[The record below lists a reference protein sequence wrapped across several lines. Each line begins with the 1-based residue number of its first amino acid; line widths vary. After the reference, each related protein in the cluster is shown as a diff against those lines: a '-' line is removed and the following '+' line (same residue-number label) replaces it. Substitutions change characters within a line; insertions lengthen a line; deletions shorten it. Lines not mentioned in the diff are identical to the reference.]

1 MDRTCHAPSGRSM
14 STAALLAA
22 RADVVRFVLVSVAS
36 GGHTACLETLIR
48 AKADVNERVNKR
60 TPTVAASAGGHIDC
74 LKALIA
80 ARGSMTAKSLVN
92 DGDFRTPAM
101 AAAVGGQVD
110 CLNALIAA
118 GACEYGWGDD
128 AQALAVGATEVGNI
142 ECLNALLITIIAGS
156 DVNATG
162 KLGQTLAVAAAKGN
176 LDCLNALISARA
188 DLNAGGR
195 YGPLAVAAAKGNLNC
210 LNALISGRADL
221 HTEGRYGLTP
231 VAAAAKSGKIEC
243 LNILIA
249 AGADVNPRAGD
260 MHETKPI
267 IKAIR
272 AGNIKCLDA
281 LLAASADATGRCKFQ
296 GKTAL
301 MEACTYGR
309 PDMLRL
315 LIESKTD
322 INAEDQWGQ
331 TALVLVRRDEER
343 FRPYAGEK
351 WKVDKFR
358 KCVSI
363 LEPAATAAAA
373 AVQLLT
379 LHLADPNADGSVSV
393 LATSLGGDEVAQV
406 QVDLSDTMELV
417 DSELQVELSPRERR
431 FMSADARLLDRGGKK
446 TTLRDWL
453 VSPAD

>member
-1 MDRTCHAPSGRSM
+1 MDHTCHAPSGRSM

-22 RADVVRFVLVSVAS
+22 RADVVRFVLVSAAS

-48 AKADVNERVNKR
+48 AKADVNERANKQ
-60 TPTVAASAGGHIDC
+60 TPAVAASAGGHIDC
-74 LKALIA
+74 LKVLIA

-101 AAAVGGQVD
+101 AAAVGCQ
-110 CLNALIAA
+110 
-118 GACEYGWGDD
+118 
-128 AQALAVGATEVGNI
+128 I
-142 ECLNALLITIIAGS
+142 ECLNALLTTITAGS

-188 DLNAGGR
+188 DLNAEDKN
-195 YGPLAVAAAKGNLNC
+195 GPLAAAAARGNLNC

-221 HTEGRYGLTP
+221 NTEGRYRLTP

-243 LNILIA
+243 LNVLIA
-249 AGADVNPRAGD
+249 AGADVNPRARD
-260 MHETKPI
+260 RHETKPI
-267 IKAIR
+267 IAAIR
-272 AGNIKCLDA
+272 AGNIECLDA
-281 LLAASADATGRCKFQ
+281 LLAASADATGRCKFE

-301 MEACTYGR
+301 MEACSYGR
-309 PDMLRL
+309 PDMLRV
-315 LIESKTD
+315 LIESTTD

-331 TALVLVRRDEER
+331 TALVLARRGEER

-351 WKVDKFR
+351 WKADQFR
-358 KCVSI
+358 ECVSI

-379 LHLADPNADGSVSV
+379 LHLADPNDDGSVSV

-417 DSELQVELSPRERR
+417 VSELQVELSPRERR

-453 VSPAD
+453 LSPAD

>member
-1 MDRTCHAPSGRSM
+1 MDHTCHAPSGRSM

-22 RADVVRFVLVSVAS
+22 RADVVRFVLVSAAS

-48 AKADVNERVNKR
+48 AKADVNERANR
-60 TPTVAASAGGHIDC
+60 QTPTVAASAGGHIDC

-101 AAAVGGQVD
+101 AAAAGGQGD
-110 CLNALIAA
+110 CLNVLIAA
-118 GACEYGWGDD
+118 GACECGWGDD
-128 AQALAVGATEVGNI
+128 AQALAVAATKVGNI
-142 ECLNALLITIIAGS
+142 ECLNALLTTITAGS

-188 DLNAGGR
+188 DLN
-195 YGPLAVAAAKGNLNC
+195 P
-210 LNALISGRADL
+210 
-221 HTEGRYGLTP
+221 EGRYGLTP

-243 LNILIA
+243 LNVLIA
-249 AGADVNPRAGD
+249 AGADVNPRARD
-260 MHETKPI
+260 RHETKPI
-267 IKAIR
+267 IAAIR

-301 MEACTYGR
+301 MEACSYGR
-309 PDMLRL
+309 PNMLRL

-331 TALVLVRRDEER
+331 TALVFARREDER

-351 WKVDKFR
+351 WK
-358 KCVSI
+358 
-363 LEPAATAAAA
+363 
-373 AVQLLT
+373 
-379 LHLADPNADGSVSV
+379 
-393 LATSLGGDEVAQV
+393 
-406 QVDLSDTMELV
+406 
-417 DSELQVELSPRERR
+417 
-431 FMSADARLLDRGGKK
+431 
-446 TTLRDWL
+446 W
-453 VSPAD
+453 